1 MALAHA
7 TQVMSRFNYAKC
19 GVLAIVFNGD
29 YSIWVTIHL
38 HNEVATQV
46 LSVFILH
53 TLQKG
58 TDRESLATTHAPSV
72 SC

>member
-7 TQVMSRFNYAKC
+7 TQVMSRFNYAKY
-19 GVLAIVFNGD
+19 GVLAIVFNSD

-53 TLQKG
+53 T
-58 TDRESLATTHAPSV
+58 
-72 SC
+72 